1 LADLEPD
8 TLAPPSKDP
17 DPPNEPT
24 NKDPDPPDEPP
35 SKDPDP
41 NHGPPLFV
49 NTTVEEP
56 LVALDAI
63 IPSSNTEVLVPEPL
77 FAESPAPRPF
87 VIETPKTMDT
97 ALVAA
102 TLNNIDSFTKQ
113 DVEKRPMDL
122 SAKF

>member
-1 LADLEPD
+1 
-8 TLAPPSKDP
+8 
-17 DPPNEPT
+17 
-24 NKDPDPPDEPP
+24 
-35 SKDPDP
+35 
-41 NHGPPLFV
+41 
-49 NTTVEEP
+49 VEEP

-63 IPSSNTEVLVPEPL
+63 VPSSNTEVLVPEPL

-113 DVEKRPMDL
+113 DIEKNPWTSVPSFEESVKSLNQILTHLKSRKSL
-122 SAKF
+122 KCF